1 MQRQMARKCLGMSG
15 ILYVVATPIGHLG
28 DISRRG
34 IETLN
39 HVGVIAAED
48 TRRTRVLLQ
57 HIDHAGCELLSVHEH
72 NEEHIAPQLI
82 KRLQQGTDIALV
94 SDAGTPLI
102 NDPGYLLLQLAWQA
116 GLRVVPV
123 PGACSITTALSVCPI
138 PCQPFRYVGFLSGKP
153 RLRRSQL
160 ELWLM
165 MPDALV
171 FLESPHR
178 IRAALSDIADLSPR
192 QLMIGR
198 EMTKQYESFI
208 TGSAKEVLAQLAETP
223 KGEFVCVVEAAES
236 VTNRF
241 DLTHVVTAL
250 LQELAPTQAAKLAA
264 QICGVRKKEAYDLA
278 LQLSSGQGR
287 NER

>member
-1 MQRQMARKCLGMSG
+1 MSG

-28 DISRRG
+28 DMSRRG

-160 ELWLM
+160 EHWLM

-223 KGEFVCVVEAAES
+223 KGEFVCIVEAAES

>member
-1 MQRQMARKCLGMSG
+1 MSG

-28 DISRRG
+28 DMSRRG

-160 ELWLM
+160 EHWLM

>member
-28 DISRRG
+28 DMSRRG

-160 ELWLM
+160 EHWLM

-278 LQLSSGQGR
+278 VQLSSGQRR

>member
-160 ELWLM
+160 EHWLM

-278 LQLSSGQGR
+278 LKLSSGQGR

>member
-1 MQRQMARKCLGMSG
+1 M
-15 ILYVVATPIGHLG
+15 VATPIGHLG
-28 DISRRG
+28 DMSRRG

-160 ELWLM
+160 EHWLM

-223 KGEFVCVVEAAES
+223 KGEFVCIVEAAES

-278 LQLSSGQGR
+278 LQLSSGQRR
-287 NER
+287 N

>member
-1 MQRQMARKCLGMSG
+1 MSG

-28 DISRRG
+28 DMSRRG

-82 KRLQQGTDIALV
+82 KLLQQGTDIALV

-160 ELWLM
+160 EHWLM

-223 KGEFVCVVEAAES
+223 KGEFVCIVEAAES

>member
-1 MQRQMARKCLGMSG
+1 M
-15 ILYVVATPIGHLG
+15 VATPIGHLG

-39 HVGVIAAED
+39 RVGVIAAED

-57 HIDHAGCELLSVHEH
+57 HIDHTGCELLSVHEH
-72 NEEHIAPQLI
+72 NEEHIAPQLV
-82 KRLQQGTDIALV
+82 KRLRQGTDVALV

-138 PCQPFRYVGFLSGKP
+138 PCQPFRYVGFLSSKP

-160 ELWLM
+160 EHWLM

-178 IRAALSDIADLSPR
+178 IRAALSDIAALSAR
-192 QLMIGR
+192 QVMIGR
-198 EMTKQYESFI
+198 EMTKQYESFL
-208 TGSAKEVLAQLAETP
+208 TGSAHEVLAQLAETP

-278 LQLSSGQGR
+278 LQLSSGQGD

>member
-1 MQRQMARKCLGMSG
+1 MSG

-160 ELWLM
+160 EHWLM

-278 LQLSSGQGR
+278 LKLSSGQGR

>member
-160 ELWLM
+160 EHWLM